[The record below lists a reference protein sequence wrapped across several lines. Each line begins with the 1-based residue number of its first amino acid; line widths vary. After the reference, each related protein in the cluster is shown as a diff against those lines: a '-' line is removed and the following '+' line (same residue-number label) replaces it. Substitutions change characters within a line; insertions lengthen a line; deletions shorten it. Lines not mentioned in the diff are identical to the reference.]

1 MDFVFKFILRVT
13 LSHKITHEDKALV
26 MSLLIPADLI
36 VVPNVVRTLKNNFS
50 SLIADGVLW
59 RLINFVARTK
69 TCKTSRVTFTHSQF
83 IGLAVEFYIYI
94 LLNVFAG
101 ETENFFRK

>member
-26 MSLLIPADLI
+26 MSVLIPADLI
-36 VVPNVVRTLKNNFS
+36 VVPNVVRTLKSNFS

-69 TCKTSRVTFTHSQF
+69 T
-83 IGLAVEFYIYI
+83 
-94 LLNVFAG
+94 
-101 ETENFFRK
+101 